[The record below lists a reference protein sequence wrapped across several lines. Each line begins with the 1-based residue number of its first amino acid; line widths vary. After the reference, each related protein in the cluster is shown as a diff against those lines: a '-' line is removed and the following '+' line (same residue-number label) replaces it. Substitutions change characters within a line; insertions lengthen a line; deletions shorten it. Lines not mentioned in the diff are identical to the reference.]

1 MRQRCNSDAAN
12 ETIDSLGRRGDYGWN
27 MPVVTKSAWHA
38 VDPTSDRIG
47 QARGLRRLY
56 EAFHE
61 GQRIDN
67 RVRAVVAQSWRRSE
81 EAGLDG
87 TSMPRVVVNEDE
99 VSERWRGHP
108 LFPVLPILRQLL
120 SAATTQSGH
129 MMVITDADGILL
141 WIEGHRR
148 VIDAT
153 ENMHLVTGADW
164 SEPSAG
170 TNAMGTAVAVDH
182 PVQIFS
188 AEHYNRIVHPWQC
201 SGAPIH
207 DPETGEIIGVIDLT
221 GHVKTAHPHTLSLVG
236 AAAGM
241 AEAFLKQ
248 DLERK
253 VLRLKTKYLD
263 GRAGTDRPAAILGR
277 TGRILATVPVGWID
291 GDIEIP
297 AGATGITMP
306 DGNLAELETID
317 GEGGW
322 LLWASSETKSAPV
335 PGLYLQMLGGRP
347 VVTAGG
353 LGHETT
359 RRHGELLTI
368 LALTPNGMSAECL
381 TLEAY
386 GEQGRPESLRAEISR
401 LRRLLG
407 PVIDARPYRFSI
419 DVHTDFEEVEAM
431 ISEGR
436 IASALELYRGML
448 LPESEVPMIVD
459 ARIRLDG
466 LVRAA
471 VIADED
477 PVLISRWCATASGR
491 DDLEAA
497 ELLLTLLDENDAEL
511 QGAIARAERLR
522 RAQPRITIAPNPW

>member
-1 MRQRCNSDAAN
+1 MA
-12 ETIDSLGRRGDYGWN
+12 
-27 MPVVTKSAWHA
+27 VVTGSSWHA
-38 VDPTSDRIG
+38 VDPTSDRIN

-61 GQRIDN
+61 GHEIDSRI
-67 RVRAVVAQSWRRSE
+67 RAVVAQSWRRSE
-81 EAGLDG
+81 EAGLDP
-87 TSMPRVVVNEDE
+87 TSLPRVVAEEDE
-99 VSERWRGHP
+99 VSERWQDHP

-120 SAATTQSGH
+120 SDATTQSGH
-129 MMVITDADGILL
+129 MMVISDADGVLL

-164 SEPSAG
+164 SEAGAG

-188 AEHYNRIVHPWQC
+188 AEHFNRIVHPWQC

-241 AEAFLKQ
+241 AEVFLKQ

-253 VLRLKTKYLD
+253 VLRWKSKYLA
-263 GRAGTDRPAAILGR
+263 GRAGAGAPAAILGR
-277 TGRILATVPVGWID
+277 TGKVLASVPEGWIEGEVEIAD
-291 GDIEIP
+291 GAATIEL
-297 AGATGITMP
+297 P
-306 DGNLAELETID
+306 DGAQAELEPIE
-317 GEGGW
+317 GEPGW
-322 LLWASSETKSAPV
+322 ILWGNTETRTAPA
-335 PGLYLQMLGGRP
+335 PDLYLRMLGGRP
-347 VVTAGG
+347 AVTAGG
-353 LGHETT
+353 ATHELS
-359 RRHGELLTI
+359 RRHGELLTV
-368 LALTPNGMSAECL
+368 LALAPEGMSADRL
-381 TLEAY
+381 TLELY
-386 GEQGRPESLRAEISR
+386 GEHGRPESLRAEISR

-407 PVIDARPYRFSI
+407 PAIESRPYKFA
-419 DVHTDFEEVEAM
+419 VEVLTDFEEVESLIA
-431 ISEGR
+431 EKR
-436 IASALELYRGML
+436 IASALERYRGVL
-448 LPESEVPMIVD
+448 LAESEVPMIRD
-459 ARIRLDG
+459 ARTRLDG
-466 LVRAA
+466 LVRSA
-471 VIADED
+471 VIAGED

-497 ELLLTLLDENDAEL
+497 ELLLTLLGEDDSEL

-522 RAQPRITIAPNPW
+522 EAQPRVTIAPNPW